1 MITSLKLGVVLLVLA
16 SLLLVQTVSARD
28 LTAKQAARPAARYF
42 LAPNG
47 SDSGSCSR
55 SRPCRSLGRAY
66 SIARPGQIVQVAGG
80 TYEEGQ
86 RIRYSSAKQSA
97 KRRVVFRAAPGTR
110 PVIGSLEIEGG
121 QHVSLIGLDFRND
134 LGMTALDRDSS
145 SSPRATDI
153 LVQGGR
159 IQSFH
164 ITSVKNV
171 TIAGNEIG
179 NYRFA
184 DGFGSNSIYAD
195 NQGPSKNVLIQ
206 NNVFHNIV
214 AKPATHA
221 ECLFVKSV
229 SNLRVRGNRML
240 GCPGLA
246 IAIYDLSTGRTDNI
260 TIENNFMQCGNA
272 AGDRCYGGAY
282 VLEAST
288 KGSQIINNLVVRF
301 NTALAYPNEPG
312 GLAVLSGG
320 PYQGHNRMYGNLAG
334 SACVPRDRSWWGGY
348 NVVTERSGTCPNNRV
363 IRDFSGRLVAP
374 VTGNFH
380 LTAGSPA
387 IRAVPAGVCKSH
399 GCPARDIDGQK
410 RNQKRRLDAGADERK

>member
-1 MITSLKLGVVLLVLA
+1 MITRLKVGVVLLTLA
-16 SLLLVQTVSARD
+16 GLLTVQTVSARD
-28 LTAKQAARPAARYF
+28 TAAKGATRPAAQYF
-42 LAPNG
+42 MAPNG
-47 SDSGSCSR
+47 SDSGPCSR
-55 SRPCRSLGRAY
+55 DRPCRSLGRAY
-66 SIARPGQIVQVAGG
+66 SVAKPGQTVELAGG
-80 TYEEGQ
+80 TYAEGQ
-86 RIRYSSAKQSA
+86 RIGYSSAKQSA
-97 KRRVVFRAAPGTR
+97 KRRVVFRAAPGAD

-121 QHVSLIGLDFRND
+121 QHISLIGLDFHND
-134 LGMTALDRDSS
+134 LGMTALDRSS
-145 SSPRATDI
+145 PSSPRTTDV

-195 NQGPSKNVLIQ
+195 NQGPSTNVLVQ

-221 ECLFVKSV
+221 ECLFIKSV
-229 SNLRVRGNRML
+229 SNLRIRGNRMF

-246 IAIYDLSTGRTDNI
+246 IAIYDLSTGRADNI

-301 NTALAYPNEPG
+301 NTALAYPSEPG
-312 GLAVLSGG
+312 GLAVLPGG

-334 SACVPRDRSWWGGY
+334 SACVPSDSTWWGGY
-348 NVVTERSGTCPNNRV
+348 NVVTERSSTCRTNHV
-363 IRDFSGRLVAP
+363 VRDFAGKLVAP

-380 LTAGSPA
+380 LSPGSPA
-387 IRAVPAGVCKSH
+387 LRAVPASICKSF

-410 RNQKRRLDAGADERK
+410 RNQKRRLDAGADEHS

>member
-1 MITSLKLGVVLLVLA
+1 MITRFGFGMAVLA
-16 SLLLVQTVSARD
+16 AVALLAVQTVSAGESS
-28 LTAKQAARPAARYF
+28 AKRPSKAPARYF
-42 LAPNG
+42 LAPDG

-55 SRPCRSLGRAY
+55 SRPCRSLERAY
-66 SIARPGQIVQVAGG
+66 SRAKPGQVVQLATGS
-80 TYEEGQ
+80 YPSGQ
-86 RIRYSSAKQSA
+86 SLRYSPAKQSA
-97 KRRVVFRAAPGTR
+97 TRRVVFRAAPGAH

-121 QHVSLIGLDFRND
+121 QHIALIGLDFRRD
-134 LGMTALDRDSS
+134 LGMTALDRSSS

-171 TIAGNEIG
+171 TIASNEIG

-184 DGFGSNSIYAD
+184 DGFGSNSIYSD
-195 NQGPSKNVLIQ
+195 DQGPSTNVLVQ

-229 SNLRVRGNRML
+229 AGLTIRGNRML

-246 IAIYDLSTGRTDNI
+246 IAIYDLATGRTDNI

-272 AGDRCYGGAY
+272 AGDRCYGGSY

-288 KGSQIINNLVVRF
+288 KGSQVISNLVVRF
-301 NTALAYPNEPG
+301 NTALAYPAEPG

-320 PYQGHNRMYGNLAG
+320 PFQGRNRMYGNLAG
-334 SACVPRDRSWWGGY
+334 SACVPRDRSWYGAY
-348 NVVTERSGTCPNNRV
+348 NVVTERSSTCPTNRV
-363 IRDFSGRLVAP
+363 VRDFTNRLAGP
-374 VTGNFH
+374 TAGNFH
-380 LTAGSPA
+380 LLAGSPA
-387 IRAVPAGVCKSH
+387 IRRVPASVCKAH
-399 GCPARDIDGQK
+399 GCPGRDIDGQK
-410 RNQKRRLDAGADERK
+410 RNRARRLDAGADQRR